1 MTTFAVQVI
10 TFAVQVIGFAVQ
22 VIGFS
27 AQVNTFAVQVIT
39 FAVQVSS
46 FAVQVNGF
54 AVQASI
60 CIKNII
66 NQDELTHV
74 WIKAFGILVI
84 GIHFYA
90 LYVYSPKKRKT
101 STPHQK

>member
-1 MTTFAVQVI
+1 MTTFAVEVNGFAVQVI
-10 TFAVQVIGFAVQ
+10 TFAVQVNGFA
-22 VIGFS
+22 

-39 FAVQVSS
+39 FAVQVST
-46 FAVQVNGF
+46 FAVQVNSF
-54 AVQASI
+54 AVQMII
-60 CIKNII
+60 CIMNII
-66 NQDELTHV
+66 NHDELTHV

-84 GIHFYA
+84 VIHHLA